1 MCRTDAN
8 HSMIRIDGADTTE
21 TMILPGRVIWIT
33 GLSGAGKTT
42 LARALQARLR
52 AQGRNPILLDG
63 DGIRELMP
71 GSSGHDRASRLA
83 LARFNGRLCRMLA
96 DQGQDVLCAT
106 ISLFHEVQAWNRAHI
121 AQYVEVFLDVCLD
134 ELRRRDPL
142 GLYARHDRGE
152 VRDVVG
158 LDLPAEFPLRPDLRL
173 VPAPVSDMA
182 AAVAALLEAS
192 AP

>member
-1 MCRTDAN
+1 MGLA
-8 HSMIRIDGADTTE
+8 GVE
-21 TMILPGRVIWIT
+21 TAFPVVSPGRVVWIT

-42 LARALQARLR
+42 LAHVLQARLR
-52 AQGRNPILLDG
+52 AEGRNPVLLDG

-71 GSSGHDRASRLA
+71 GPTGHDRAARLA

-121 AQYVEVFLDVCLD
+121 PRYVEVFLDVGLD
-134 ELRRRDPL
+134 ELRRRDPR
-142 GLYARHDRGE
+142 GLYARHACGE

-173 VPAPVSDMA
+173 VPASLPDMA
-182 AAVAALLEAS
+182 SAVVAALEAP